1 MGVGGKRT
9 SKSIRS
15 KRGFVNF
22 VKQLLNADKGE
33 AVKKSE
39 TFVEV
44 VCVWSLD
51 PPTRVSRSTHPHS
64 TTDNGFKSVDSRL
77 VLDV

>member
-33 AVKKSE
+33 GVRKSE

-51 PPTRVSRSTHPHS
+51 PPTRVSCSTHTHP
-64 TTDNGFKSVDSRL
+64 TTDYGFKGVDSRF